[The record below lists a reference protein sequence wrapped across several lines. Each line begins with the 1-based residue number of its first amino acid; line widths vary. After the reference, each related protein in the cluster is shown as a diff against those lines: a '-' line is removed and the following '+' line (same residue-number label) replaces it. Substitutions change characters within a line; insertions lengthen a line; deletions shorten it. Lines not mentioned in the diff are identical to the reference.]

1 MTREAPPLPR
11 PSRLYTRI
19 RRAATIAHMPKS
31 QAKTF
36 RATLERLRS
45 NLGWVIVRIPFDV
58 KKTWGSARPK
68 VRGEVNAA
76 VFRTSVF
83 PEKNG
88 HAFLLINKQLQKDA
102 GIVEG
107 ISANFKIEPDT
118 EPRQVKIPAE
128 LNRIFA
134 ESKRL
139 RKWFESLNYS
149 YRNYIASWIGEPK
162 SAASRERRADQIAV
176 RLMETME
183 AERELPPLIKTA
195 FARNPLA
202 REGWTRMTPRQ
213 RRGEL
218 MGIFYYRTPEARQRR
233 LLKTIEMAK
242 NVADR
247 KWEARDP
254 GLAAA
259 ID

>member
-1 MTREAPPLPR
+1 M
-11 PSRLYTRI
+11 S
-19 RRAATIAHMPKS
+19 S

-36 RATLERLRS
+36 RGTLVRLRS

-68 VRGEVNAA
+68 VRGEVNGA

-83 PEKNG
+83 PEKDG
-88 HAFLLINKQLQKDA
+88 RSFLLVNKRLQKDA
-102 GIVEG
+102 GIIEG
-107 ISANFKIEPDT
+107 VTANFKIEPDT
-118 EPRQVKIPAE
+118 EPREVKTPAE

-139 RKWFESLNYS
+139 KKWFDSLSYS
-149 YRNYIASWIGEPK
+149 YRRWIADWIAEPK
-162 SAASRERRADQIAV
+162 SVASRERRADQIAE

-195 FARNPLA
+195 FERNPIA
-202 REGWTRMTPRQ
+202 RQGWSRMTARQ

-218 MGIFYYRTPEARQRR
+218 MAIFYYRTPEARQRR
-233 LLKTIEMAK
+233 LQKTLDFAK
-242 NVADR
+242 SVATR
-247 KWEARDP
+247 KAEVSD
-254 GLAAA
+254 LADA

>member
-1 MTREAPPLPR
+1 
-11 PSRLYTRI
+11 
-19 RRAATIAHMPKS
+19 MPVS
-31 QAKTF
+31 QAKSF
-36 RATLERLRS
+36 RGTLERLRS

-58 KKTWGSARPK
+58 KKAWGSARPK
-68 VRGEVNAA
+68 VRGEVNGA

-83 PEKNG
+83 PERDG
-88 HAFLLINKQLQKDA
+88 RSFLLINKQLQKDA

-107 ISANFKIEPDT
+107 ISATFKIEPDK
-118 EPRQVKIPAE
+118 EPREVKIPVE
-128 LNRIFA
+128 LNRIFS

-139 RKWFESLNYS
+139 KKWFESLSYS
-149 YRNYIASWIGEPK
+149 YRRWIADWIAEPK
-162 SAASRERRADQIAV
+162 SEASRERRADQIAE

-195 FARNPLA
+195 FERNALA
-202 REGWTRMTPRQ
+202 REGWGRMTARQ

-233 LLKTIEMAK
+233 LQKTLEMAK
-242 NVADR
+242 SVASR
-247 KWEARDP
+247 KLETSD
-254 GLAAA
+254 LADA